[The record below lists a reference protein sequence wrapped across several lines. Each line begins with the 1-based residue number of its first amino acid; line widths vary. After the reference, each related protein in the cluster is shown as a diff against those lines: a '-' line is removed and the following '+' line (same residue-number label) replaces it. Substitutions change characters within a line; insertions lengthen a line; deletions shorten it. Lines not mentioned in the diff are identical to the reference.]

1 MTDMSS
7 INLYLEATMC
17 MGLIRIY
24 FSFQASE
31 KQVLIALWAL
41 ICVNC
46 VFATILAITYTSIYE
61 LL

>member
-1 MTDMSS
+1 MR
-7 INLYLEATMC
+7 

-24 FSFQASE
+24 FYFQASE

-46 VFATILAITYTSIYE
+46 AFATILAITYTSIYE